1 MLCLLIHH
9 VDHAGSGDCEGSWQQ
24 LVEAS
29 TIAEEAAAHA
39 ASAAAAQALG
49 QPGPGPDG
57 RSGYD
62 QVLLNTVS
70 ERGIPCKVI
79 RSLHFVLKDHDL
91 HQNAA
96 LLSKWKSMPRKSAA
110 AEACTKCIDRIASAL

>member
-9 VDHAGSGDCEGSWQQ
+9 VDHAGSGDCEGSRQQ

-57 RSGYD
+57 RSGSD

-96 LLSKWKSMPRKSAA
+96 LLSKWKSMPRK
-110 AEACTKCIDRIASAL
+110 